1 MTTEQK
7 LQITATV
14 PILKEHGVA
23 LTTYFYNR
31 MFAGNPELKNVFN
44 VGNQDNG
51 KQQTALA
58 LAVLAYAEHINNPSV
73 LMPVLD
79 RIGHKHVSLDIRPEH
94 YAIVGHH
101 LLASIQEV
109 LGDAAT
115 PEIMEAWGLAYNQL
129 AGIMSNHE
137 ADLYHTQVTEPN
149 GWSGWRAFVVKD
161 KKQESAEIISFALY
175 PADGGKVRLHHAGQ
189 YISIKVFLP
198 ELNLIQARQY
208 SLSSVPNEN
217 YYRISVKRERGL
229 EPDANGLISN
239 YLHDFINEGDRL
251 EITSPAGNFT
261 LQKDTEHP
269 VVFMSGGVG
278 LTPFM
283 SMLHHLVEEKSQR
296 KISWFHGCRN
306 KAVHAFEDDLN
317 YLVAQNMNIEQF
329 IFYSDGDR
337 QNDHESI
344 YQGYV
349 DINQIPDL
357 SLNPDAHYY
366 ICGPTPFINKQFAD
380 LKHAGI
386 QKENIFFEEFGPQ
399 SLNFN

>member
-1 MTTEQK
+1 MTTAQK
-7 LQITATV
+7 SQITATV

-31 MFAGNPELKNVFN
+31 MFLGNPELKNVFN

-58 LAVLAYAEHINNPSV
+58 MAVLAYAEHINDPSV
-73 LMPVLD
+73 LMPVVN

-137 ADLYHTQVTEPN
+137 AGLYHEQVTEPN
-149 GWSGWRAFVVKD
+149 GWSGWRSFVVKD
-161 KKQESAEIISFALY
+161 KKVESAEIISFALY
-175 PADGGKVRLHHAGQ
+175 PADGGKVRLHRAGQ
-189 YISIKVFLP
+189 YISIRLFVP
-198 ELNLIQARQY
+198 VLNVMQARQY
-208 SLSSVPNEN
+208 SISSVPNDN
-217 YYRISVKRERGL
+217 YYRISVKRETGRNH
-229 EPDANGLISN
+229 DVNGLISN
-239 YLHDFINEGDRL
+239 HLHDFVKEGDRV

-261 LQKDTEHP
+261 LQKDTENP
-269 VVFMSGGVG
+269 VVFISGGVG

-283 SMLHHLVEEKSQR
+283 SMLQHLVEEKSQR
-296 KISWFHGCRN
+296 RISWLHGCRN

-317 YLVAQNMNIEQF
+317 YLVEEHMNIEQF
-329 IFYSDGDR
+329 IFYSDGDP
-337 QNDHESI
+337 QKDHESI
-344 YQGYV
+344 LQGYV
-349 DINQIPDL
+349 DINQIHNLLLD
-357 SLNPDAHYY
+357 PDAHFY
-366 ICGPTPFINKQFAD
+366 ICGPTPFIHKQFAD
-380 LKHAGI
+380 LKNAGI

-399 SLNFN
+399 SLHLN